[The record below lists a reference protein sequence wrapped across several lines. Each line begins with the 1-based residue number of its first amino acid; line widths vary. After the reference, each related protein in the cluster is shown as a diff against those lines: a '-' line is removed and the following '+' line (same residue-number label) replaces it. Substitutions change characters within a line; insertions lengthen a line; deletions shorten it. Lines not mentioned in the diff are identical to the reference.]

1 MSVYELTDLDM
12 STLLMEAYD
21 LGDMIN
27 ASEELNDYLFW
38 KKEIEKDAE
47 VQIKVNQFLKKK
59 EIYEDCERF
68 GQFHP
73 DYHSAL
79 EEVQKVEKE
88 LNELNKVR
96 KFKESEEKIDLLL
109 YSISKTLA
117 HEISEEIK
125 VPSNNPLPT
134 VAGCG
139 SGGCSGKCS

>member
-1 MSVYELTDLDM
+1 MSVNEITELDM
-12 STLLMEAYD
+12 STVLLEAYD

-27 ASEELNDYLFW
+27 ASEELHNYLHW
-38 KKEIEKDAE
+38 KKEMEKDKQ
-47 VQIKVNQFLKKK
+47 VQLLVNQFLKKK
-59 EIYEDCERF
+59 EIYEDCQRF

-79 EEVQKVEKE
+79 EEVQKVEHKLNGLE
-88 LNELNKVR
+88 LVKN
-96 KFKESEEKIDLLL
+96 FKEAEEKIDDLL
-109 YSISKTLA
+109 YSVSKLIA

-134 VAGCG
+134 VEGCG